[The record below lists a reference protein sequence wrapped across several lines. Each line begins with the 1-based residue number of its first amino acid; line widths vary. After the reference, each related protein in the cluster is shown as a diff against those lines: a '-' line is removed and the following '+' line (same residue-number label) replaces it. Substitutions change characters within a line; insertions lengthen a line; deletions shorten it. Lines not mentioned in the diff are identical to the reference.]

1 MRVIFVTHN
10 YPRFSGD
17 PAGGFLHPLA
27 VALRGQGADVRVVA
41 PSDQG
46 QGGREPVDGI
56 PVRRVRYAAASR
68 ERYGY
73 SGTMQSAIRSPAGL
87 VALFQLRQALRRGVR
102 AEAVGS
108 RAVVHAHWW
117 IPGGWATP
125 PELPSV
131 LTVHGTDGR
140 LLERSALA
148 RRIGGPVLRRA
159 RVVTAVSR
167 SLAEGLRQSCGL
179 TEVQVQPMPVDSAD
193 LPWSRGGGGVLL
205 VTRLTRQKRV
215 GLVLEALSVLTHRG
229 VPVKATIV
237 GDGPERGGL
246 EARARELEVAATFTG
261 ALPFSAV
268 RPLLAQ
274 ADLAIQPSVAEG
286 FGLAAAEAIMAGVP
300 VMVCTD
306 GGGLLDIVPADGAGR
321 RVLPRPEAMADGLQQ
336 LLSDPT
342 AQDSARALGVSW
354 RARLDPNQV
363 ARRFSAWYQDALTR

>member
-27 VALRGQGADVRVVA
+27 LALRAQGADVRVVA

-46 QGGREPVDGI
+46 RGGQDSLDGV
-56 PVRRVRYAAASR
+56 PVRRVRYAASSR

-73 SGTMQSAIRSPAGL
+73 SGTMQSAIRSPAGI
-87 VALFQLRQALRRGVR
+87 VALFALRRALRQGVR
-102 AEAVGS
+102 AEATGH

-117 IPGGWATP
+117 MPGGWAVP

-148 RRIGGPVLRRA
+148 RQIGRPVVRRA
-159 RVVTAVSR
+159 RVVTAVSH

-179 TEVQVQPMPVDSAD
+179 TEVQVQPMPVDSVD

-215 GLVLEALSVLTHRG
+215 HLVLEALSVLARRG
-229 VPVKATIV
+229 VPVRTTIV
-237 GDGPERGGL
+237 GEGPERGGL
-246 EARARELEVAATFTG
+246 ETLARALGVAATFTG
-261 ALPFSAV
+261 ALPFSEV
-268 RPLLAQ
+268 RHLLGQ

-300 VMVCTD
+300 AIVCTD

-321 RVLPRPEAMADGLQQ
+321 RVAPRAEAIADGLQQ
-336 LLSDPT
+336 LLADPA
-342 AQDSARALGVSW
+342 AQESARALGVSW
-354 RARLDPNQV
+354 RARLDPGQV
-363 ARRFSAWYQDALTR
+363 GIRFAGWYQDALTQ